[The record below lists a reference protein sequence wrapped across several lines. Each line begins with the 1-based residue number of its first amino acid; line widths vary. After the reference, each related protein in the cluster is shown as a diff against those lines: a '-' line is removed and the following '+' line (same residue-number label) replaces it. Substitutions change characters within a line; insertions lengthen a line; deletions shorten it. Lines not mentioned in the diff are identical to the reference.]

1 MPRAAVH
8 PGKVLH
14 DELAA
19 IGITPSELSRQIG
32 VPPNRISQII
42 NGKRAVTGDTALRL
56 AHWFK
61 TAPDYWLGLQ
71 AAYDLHVAER
81 ACGRSIQGLP
91 TRPDRRAVQPMAPSR
106 LALRRPQRSGQRT

>member
-1 MPRAAVH
+1 MSRAAVP

-14 DELAA
+14 DELKAA
-19 IGITPSELSRQIG
+19 GVTPSELARQIH

-42 NGKRAVTGDTALRL
+42 NGKRAITGDTALRL

-71 AAYDLHVAER
+71 AAFDLQLAER
-81 ACGRSIQGLP
+81 AAGRAIQALP
-91 TRPDRRAVQPMAPSR
+91 TRPDQHPGMADDRRALP
-106 LALRRPQRSGQRT
+106 RRAQGSGV

>member
-1 MPRAAVH
+1 MTRVAVP

-14 DELAA
+14 DELKAA
-19 IGITPSELSRQIG
+19 GVTPSELARQID

-42 NGKRAVTGDTALRL
+42 NGKRAITGDTALRL

-71 AAYDLHVAER
+71 TAFDLQLAER
-81 ACGRSIQGLP
+81 AAGAAIQKLP
-91 TRPDRRAVQPMAPSR
+91 TKPPGAVARPDRLM
-106 LALRRPQRSGQRT
+106 RSGRV